1 MAWKS
6 RIGKLPPAN
15 FYAQIMA
22 YLSQAYPHAEISQRT
37 MSVLKPVWDQLWL
50 DGRSAD
56 IVAKTT
62 CSCDGKSITAS
73 PAIDLAKLPR
83 GAVRAPT
90 KTDRGQLFDPAR
102 MRESA
107 ETEKAKRQARQ
118 IEEQIGR
125 LTSRTTR
132 LSSRAERTRS
142 ETARTQVLAELARR
156 KNELEQKRAQ
166 AAQLADRLAELRKQI
181 GKVGIQLIQEEK
193 AEKVA
198 EKATVPPKPPKPPKA
213 QKPPKEPKPPK
224 PPKEEK
230 PKRTGK
236 QKDPTPTTQDAK
248 DAAILAAIQGALPAL
263 AEKLAG
269 QLKG

>member
-15 FYAQIMA
+15 FYAQIMT
-22 YLSQAYPHAEISQRT
+22 YLSQAYPQAEISQRT
-37 MSVLKPVWDQLWL
+37 MGVLKPLWDRLWL

-73 PAIDLAKLPR
+73 PAIDLTKLPR

-90 KTDRGQLFDPAR
+90 KTDRGQLFDPER

-107 ETEKAKRQARQ
+107 ETEKVKRQARQ
-118 IEEQIGR
+118 LEEQIGR
-125 LTSRTTR
+125 LSTQTTR
-132 LSSRAERTRS
+132 LSSRAERARGNT
-142 ETARTQVLAELARR
+142 TRTQVLAELERR
-156 KNELEQKRAQ
+156 KNELTQKRAQ
-166 AAQLADRLAELRKQI
+166 AAQLAERLAELRKQI
-181 GKVGIQLIQEEK
+181 GQVGIQLLEEEK
-193 AEKVA
+193 AERKE
-198 EKATVPPKPPKPPKA
+198 EKETVPPKSPKA

-224 PPKEEK
+224 PPREKK
-230 PKRTGK
+230 PKGTGK
-236 QKDPTPTTQDAK
+236 QKDQTPKAQDAK

-269 QLKG
+269 QLKKAS

>member
-15 FYAQIMA
+15 FYAQIMT
-22 YLSQAYPHAEISQRT
+22 YLSQAYPQAEISQRT
-37 MSVLKPVWDQLWL
+37 MSVLKPLWDRLWL

-90 KTDRGQLFDPAR
+90 KTDRGQLFDPER

-107 ETEKAKRQARQ
+107 ETEKVKRQARQ
-118 IEEQIGR
+118 LEEQIGR
-125 LTSRTTR
+125 LSTQTTR
-132 LSSRAERTRS
+132 LSSRAERARGNT
-142 ETARTQVLAELARR
+142 TRTQVLAELERR
-156 KNELEQKRAQ
+156 KQELAQKRSQ
-166 AAQLADRLAELRKQI
+166 VAQLADRLAELRKQI
-181 GKVGIQLIQEEK
+181 GQVGIQLIQEEK
-193 AEKVA
+193 AERKA
-198 EKATVPPKPPKPPKA
+198 EKETVTPKPPKG
-213 QKPPKEPKPPK
+213 QKPTKEPKPPK
-224 PPKEEK
+224 EKK

-236 QKDPTPTTQDAK
+236 QKDQTPTAQDAK

-269 QLKG
+269 QLKKAS